1 MAPVLPGTRSSS
13 PSRFTVVVCAAVA
26 VALRLIC
33 ITRYRIDSDE
43 PQHLHV
49 AWLWSRGLVG
59 YRDFFDNH
67 TPLFHVLSAPML
79 RAIGETPRILL
90 LARLLILPLAAASL
104 LLVYRIA
111 ARAYGREVGAWT
123 CLCAAVFPP
132 LLLRSV
138 EFRSDNLFVLWSLL
152 ALAMLLEPM
161 TLRRAAVLGAIVGL
175 SLLTSVKTVFVA
187 AALGAAAVV
196 VDGVTLSIAAA
207 AVAGFTLPV
216 ASSLLWFGRRDAL
229 SSFGWCT
236 LAVNS
241 YLPMKPWW
249 PVAGA
254 IGVSLSAIAVRLVR
268 KRLDVGREKRIA
280 AAAAVVFISIVFTFS
295 PFLSPREF
303 LPVFPLLLMFGVVAL
318 MRAGRYAVTAA
329 MMTLAFASLWIVRPW
344 VDRDPYPE
352 RFVAQVIALTHESE
366 SVLDLKGESI
376 FRVRP
381 SYMVLED
388 SGRNAIAHGH
398 VQETFARDVISHRCY
413 VAARDNDFFP
423 PSTRAFLNDHFLAV
437 GDLRVAGSVIA
448 ADRTFEIGV
457 PGPYTTVAAD
467 GHPIDSRLWY
477 EPGVYRSPGEGHAMV
492 WSGAVERGIWPRTA
506 G

>member
-1 MAPVLPGTRSSS
+1 MA
-13 PSRFTVVVCAAVA
+13 SRFAVFCGGAVA
-26 VALRLIC
+26 VALRLLC

-90 LARLLILPLAAASL
+90 LARLLMLPLAAVSL
-104 LLVYRIA
+104 FVVYRIA
-111 ARAYGREVGAWT
+111 AHAYGREAGAWT

-138 EFRSDNLFVLWSLL
+138 EFRNDNLFVLWSLL
-152 ALAMLLEPM
+152 ALAMLLEPL
-161 TLRRAAVLGAIVGL
+161 TPRRAAILGGIVGL
-175 SLLTSVKTVFVA
+175 SLLTSVKTLFVA
-187 AALGAAAVV
+187 AALGAATVV

-207 AVAGFTLPV
+207 AVAGFTLPI
-216 ASSLLWFGRRDAL
+216 AASLLWFGQRDAL
-229 SSFGWCT
+229 PSFGWCT
-236 LAVNS
+236 IAVNS
-241 YLPMKPWW
+241 YLPMRPWW
-249 PVAGA
+249 PAVGA
-254 IGVSLSAIAVRLVR
+254 IGVALSAIAVWLVR
-268 KRLDVGREKRIA
+268 KRLDIAREKRLA
-280 AAAAVVFISIVFTFS
+280 AAAAVFFISIVFTFS

-303 LPVFPLLLMFGVVAL
+303 LPVFPLLLMFAVAAL
-318 MRAGRYAVTAA
+318 MRAGRYAAPVA
-329 MMTLAFASLWIVRPW
+329 MAILAIASVVIVRPW
-344 VDRDPYPE
+344 EDPDPYPE
-352 RFVAQVIALTHESE
+352 HFVAQVIALTQASE
-366 SVLDLKGESI
+366 PVLDLKGESI

-388 SGRNAIAHGH
+388 AGRNAIAHGH
-398 VQETFARDVISHRCY
+398 VRETFAHDVISHRCY
-413 VAARDNDFFP
+413 VAVRDNNFFP
-423 PSTRAFLNDHFLAV
+423 PATRAFLNHHFLPV

-467 GHPIDSRLWY
+467 GRPIDSRAWY
-477 EPGVYRSPGEGHAMV
+477 EPGVYRSPGSGHAIV
-492 WSGAVERGIWPRTA
+492 WSGAVERGVWPRTA